1 MFFDVFFAAK
11 TSKDIFFAAKTSKDI
26 FFEELQNFHRIS
38 WNLCFSSK
46 KSQNFHRI
54 SQNMRF
60 FFFFF
65 FLFFL
70 FFFCFFCFFFF
81 FWSVCLLF
89 FSSILRFSNLFD
101 KEVFKNEVC

>member
-46 KSQNFHRI
+46 KSRNFHRI
-54 SQNMRF
+54 SQNLC
-60 FFFFF
+60 FF
-65 FLFFL
+65 FLFFFL
-70 FFFCFFCFFFF
+70 FFFFFFF

>member
-46 KSQNFHRI
+46 KIPKFSQNFTE
-54 SQNMRF
+54 SVF

-65 FLFFL
+65 FFVFFV
-70 FFFCFFCFFFF
+70 FFFF
-81 FWSVCLLF
+81 LVCLPSLLF
-89 FSSILRFSNLFD
+89 FYSQVL
-101 KEVFKNEVC
+101 

>member
-1 MFFDVFFAAK
+1 MFFDVFFATK
-11 TSKDIFFAAKTSKDI
+11 TSKDIYFATKTSKDI

-54 SQNMRF
+54 SQNLCF
-60 FFFFF
+60 FFVFFV
-65 FLFFL
+65 
-70 FFFCFFCFFFF
+70 FFF

>member
-11 TSKDIFFAAKTSKDI
+11 TSKNIFFAAKTSKDI

-54 SQNMRF
+54 SQNLC
-60 FFFFF
+60 FFF

-70 FFFCFFCFFFF
+70 FFLFFFF

-101 KEVFKNEVC
+101 KDVFKNEVC